1 MLTSEQHRCSNEKR
15 NFSAEFKRESAQL
28 VVDQKYTVADAAKAM
43 DVGLSTMTRWVKQL
57 RDERQGKTPK
67 ASPITPEQIEIRKL
81 RKKLQRIEM
90 ENEILKK
97 GGVLRKAVRLR
108 YAFIRDN
115 TCCWPVRL
123 LCRVLDVHPSGFY
136 AWLQQPHSQRHQ
148 ADLRLTGQIK
158 QFWLESGCVYGY
170 RKIHLDLRDS
180 GQQCGVNRVWRLMK
194 RVGIKAQVGYRSP
207 RARKGEASI
216 MSPNRLQRQF
226 NPDAPDERWVTDIT
240 YIRTHEGWL
249 YLAVVVDLFSR
260 KIIGWSMQS
269 RMTKD
274 IVLNALLMAVWR
286 RNPEK
291 QVLVHSDQ
299 GSQYTSHEWQSF
311 LKSHGLEGSMSRRG
325 NCHDNAVAES
335 FFQLLK
341 RERIKKK
348 IYGMREEARSD
359 IFDYIEMFYNSK
371 RRHGSS
377 EQMSPTEYENQYYQR
392 LGSV

>member
-1 MLTSEQHRCSNEKR
+1 MSGKR
-15 NFSAEFKRESAQL
+15 YPEEFKIEAVKQ
-28 VVDQKYTVADAAKAM
+28 VVDRGYSVASVATRIDITTHSLYAWIKKYGPDSSTNKEESDAQAEIRRLQKELKRVT
-43 DVGLSTMTRWVKQL
+43 
-57 RDERQGKTPK
+57 DERD
-67 ASPITPEQIEIRKL
+67 IF
-81 RKKLQRIEM
+81 KKSR
-90 ENEILKK
+90 
-97 GGVLRKAVRLR
+97 GVLRKAVRLR

-216 MSPNRLQRQF
+216 VSPNRLQRQF
-226 NPDAPDERWVTDIT
+226 NPDAPDESWVTDIT

-260 KIIGWSMQS
+260 KIIGWSIQS

-286 RNPEK
+286 RNPQK

-348 IYGMREEARSD
+348 IYGTREEARSD

>member
-1 MLTSEQHRCSNEKR
+1 MSGKR
-15 NFSAEFKRESAQL
+15 YPAEFKIEAVKQ
-28 VVDQKYTVADAAKAM
+28 VVDRGYSVASVATRLDITTHSLYAWIKKYGPDSSTNKEQSDAQAEIRRLQKELKRVT
-43 DVGLSTMTRWVKQL
+43 
-57 RDERQGKTPK
+57 DERD
-67 ASPITPEQIEIRKL
+67 IF
-81 RKKLQRIEM
+81 KKSR
-90 ENEILKK
+90 
-97 GGVLRKAVRLR
+97 GVLRKAVRLR

-216 MSPNRLQRQF
+216 VSPNRLQRQF

-286 RNPEK
+286 RNPQK

-348 IYGMREEARSD
+348 LYGTREEARSD

-377 EQMSPTEYENQYYQR
+377 DQMSPTEYENQYYQR

>member
-1 MLTSEQHRCSNEKR
+1 MSGKRYPEEFKIEAVKQVIDRGHSVSSVATRLDITTHSLYAWIKKYGPDSSTNKEQSDAQ
-15 NFSAEFKRESAQL
+15 AEFRRLQKELKR
-28 VVDQKYTVADAAKAM
+28 VT
-43 DVGLSTMTRWVKQL
+43 
-57 RDERQGKTPK
+57 DERD
-67 ASPITPEQIEIRKL
+67 IF
-81 RKKLQRIEM
+81 KKSR
-90 ENEILKK
+90 
-97 GGVLRKAVRLR
+97 GVLRKAVRLR

-115 TCCWPVRL
+115 SLCWPVRL
-123 LCRVLDVHPSGFY
+123 LCRVLDVHPRGFY
-136 AWLQQPHSQRHQ
+136 AWFKQPYSQRHQ
-148 ADLRLTGQIK
+148 IDLRLTGQIK

-180 GQQCGVNRVWRLMK
+180 GQQCGVNRVWRLMN
-194 RVGIKAQVGYRSP
+194 RAGIKAQVGYRSP
-207 RARKGEASI
+207 RAHKGEVSI
-216 MSPNRLQRQF
+216 VSPNRLQRQF

-274 IVLNALLMAVWR
+274 IVLNALLMAIWR
-286 RNPEK
+286 RNPLK
-291 QVLVHSDQ
+291 QVMVHSDQ

-348 IYGMREEARSD
+348 IYGTREEARSD

-377 EQMSPTEYENQYYQR
+377 NQMSPTEYENQYYQR
-392 LGSV
+392 LRSV

>member
-1 MLTSEQHRCSNEKR
+1 YPE
-15 NFSAEFKRESAQL
+15 EFKTEAVKQ
-28 VVDQKYTVADAAKAM
+28 VVDRGYSVASVATRLDITTHSLYAWIKKYGPDSSTNKEQSDAQAEIRRLQKELKRVT
-43 DVGLSTMTRWVKQL
+43 
-57 RDERQGKTPK
+57 DERD
-67 ASPITPEQIEIRKL
+67 IF
-81 RKKLQRIEM
+81 KKSR
-90 ENEILKK
+90 
-97 GGVLRKAVRLR
+97 GVLRKAVRLR

-115 TCCWPVRL
+115 SCCWPVRL

-216 MSPNRLQRQF
+216 VSPNRLQRQF

-348 IYGMREEARSD
+348 IYGTREEARSD